1 MKTNYAEQRENAEAS
16 CLSPAFLPQ
25 KRRDPKLNAATML
38 KATPATPA
46 PPGQLLS
53 TGCPAKL
60 GLPIDES
67 TDIWKLIEQRLSIIN
82 RSDMRSRGTHGV

>member
-38 KATPATPA
+38 KATPVNARP
-46 PPGQLLS
+46 S
-53 TGCPAKL
+53 
-60 GLPIDES
+60 
-67 TDIWKLIEQRLSIIN
+67 
-82 RSDMRSRGTHGV
+82 RSVIVHRMSSETRFAN